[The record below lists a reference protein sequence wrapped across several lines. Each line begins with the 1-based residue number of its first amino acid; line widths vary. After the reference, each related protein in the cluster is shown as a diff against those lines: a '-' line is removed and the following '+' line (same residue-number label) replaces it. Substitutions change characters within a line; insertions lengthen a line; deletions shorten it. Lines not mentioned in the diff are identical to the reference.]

1 MASAVFSRIKCSIRW
16 TLFSPVAVGQ
26 LVGYLI
32 KGDLLPLAG
41 HIVFD
46 IAGAY
51 LIEVCLAQVMQQAA
65 DGVALGAF
73 PLGEKKC
80 CIIALYTLM
89 LCMTRPHSQAP
100 WNRVRGR
107 RGEKSVV
114 SSQLSRRSAPGR
126 VIFLL

>member
-1 MASAVFSRIKCSIRW
+1 MLNQIDTF
-16 TLFSPVAVGQ
+16 FPVAVGQ

-51 LIEVCLAQVMQQAA
+51 FIKVCLAQVMQQAA

-73 PLGEKKC
+73 PLGEKMLHHRIVHIDAVHDKA
-80 CIIALYTLM
+80 ALTG
-89 LCMTRPHSQAP
+89 TVEPG
-100 WNRVRGR
+100 RGR
-107 RGEKSVV
+107 RGEKIRGFQPAQQAV
-114 SSQLSRRSAPGR
+114 SAGAGD
-126 VIFLL
+126 ILL